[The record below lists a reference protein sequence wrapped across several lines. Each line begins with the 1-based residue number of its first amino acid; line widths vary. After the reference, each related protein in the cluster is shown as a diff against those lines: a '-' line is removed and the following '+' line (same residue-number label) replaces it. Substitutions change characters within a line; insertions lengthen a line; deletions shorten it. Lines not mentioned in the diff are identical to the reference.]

1 MSSTHHLP
9 SSLLMVRPAAFG
21 YNPQTATSNAF
32 QQPMEGADVAALA
45 LEEFDRMVTSLQ
57 AHDISVQVVE
67 DLPQPM
73 TPDAVFPNNWFTTHG
88 DGTVALYPMMSEIRR
103 LERRTD
109 ILEDLKKTYQI
120 NRMLDYSGEE
130 QHDRFLEGTGSL
142 VFDHTHRK
150 VYACISPRTDGPLVE
165 KIASELGYKAI
176 LFQALDAQSVPI
188 YHTNVMMC
196 LGTRFCV
203 ICLEAIP
210 ESDIDYVLDS
220 LNEDELQIIAISFD
234 QMAGFAGN
242 MLQVENIHGEPYLL
256 MSQSAFERL
265 IPGQINAIGEFAEP
279 LPLSISTIEKV
290 GGGSV
295 RCMVAGIHL
304 PLRQ

>member
-21 YNPQTATSNAF
+21 YNPQTANSNAF

-88 DGTVALYPMMSEIRR
+88 DGTVVLYPMMSEIRR

-130 QHDRFLEGTGSL
+130 QHDRFVEGTGSL